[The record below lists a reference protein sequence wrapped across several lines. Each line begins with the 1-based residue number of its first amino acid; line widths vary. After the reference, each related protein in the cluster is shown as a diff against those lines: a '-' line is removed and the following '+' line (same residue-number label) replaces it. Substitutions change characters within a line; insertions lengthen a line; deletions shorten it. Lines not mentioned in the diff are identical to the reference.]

1 MKELKET
8 VALMTSAD
16 YKDRLV
22 AEYWQVKIR
31 YDKLADMLERHKAG
45 TLDFTPTCPTN
56 ILNQQKAH
64 MGRYLWL
71 LEQRAHAEGIS
82 LEVEA

>member
-8 VALMTSAD
+8 AALMNSAD
-16 YKDRLV
+16 YKDRFV

-31 YDKLADMLERHKAG
+31 YDKLVDMLERHKAG
-45 TLDFTPTCPTN
+45 TLDFKPTCPIN

-64 MGRYLWL
+64 MGRYIWL
-71 LEQRAHAEGIS
+71 LERRAQMEGIE
-82 LEVEA
+82 LEVGA